1 MVEDQ
6 GEQQR
11 GSDQK
16 FDPECVVVA
25 VVGRLELDVHQV
37 DGGAGRA
44 DEEKL
49 HGGVVERDEGGEE
62 VKVSRAEDRQEE
74 DLGLA
79 RYSSTAARLP
89 DLGDNNAFSI
99 MISIKIQTFNSRRM
113 MARR

>member
-1 MVEDQ
+1 MVQDQ
-6 GEQQR
+6 GKQQR

-62 VKVSRAEDRQEE
+62 VKVSRTEDRQEE
-74 DLGLA
+74 NLGLA

-89 DLGDNNAFSI
+89 DLGDNNAF
-99 MISIKIQTFNSRRM
+99 F
-113 MARR
+113 